1 MTGGMTGRPG
11 FARSAAIRPYQHIG
25 TANAMAELTPPSSP
39 HSPPPGASAV
49 TVYLALGGNMGDRAA
64 NLAEAIRRLGGA
76 VEIDAQSA
84 LYETAPMYVTDQP
97 AFLNMAVRGTTRLGP
112 VALLRFLKDIE
123 TTLGRDLGGLRF
135 GPRPIDIDI
144 LLYADRTVTEPDLE
158 IPHPRM
164 VERAFV
170 LCPLADVAP
179 GVVHPV
185 LNRRIDA
192 LRDEVPGRETVVRIA
207 ETL

>member
-1 MTGGMTGRPG
+1 
-11 FARSAAIRPYQHIG
+11 
-25 TANAMAELTPPSSP
+25 MAELTPPPSP
-39 HSPPPGASAV
+39 AASAV

-64 NLAEAIRRLGGA
+64 NLAEAIRRLGAA

-112 VALLRFLKDIE
+112 LELLRFLKEIE
-123 TTLGRDLGGLRF
+123 ATLGRDLGGLRF
-135 GPRPIDIDI
+135 GPRPIDVDI
-144 LLYADRTVTEPDLE
+144 LLYADRVVTEPDLE

-164 VERAFV
+164 AERAFV
-170 LCPLADVAP
+170 LCPLADIAAEI
-179 GVVHPV
+179 VHPV

>member
-1 MTGGMTGRPG
+1 
-11 FARSAAIRPYQHIG
+11 
-25 TANAMAELTPPSSP
+25 MAELTPPPSPSS
-39 HSPPPGASAV
+39 SAAV

-64 NLAEAIRRLGGA
+64 NLAEAIRRLGEA

-97 AFLNMAVRGTTRLGP
+97 AFLNMAVRGTTRLDP
-112 VALLRFLKDIE
+112 AALLGFLKGIE
-123 TTLGRDLGGLRF
+123 ESLGRDLGGLRF
-135 GPRPIDIDI
+135 GPRPIDVDI
-144 LLYADRTVTEPDLE
+144 LLYADRVVAEPELE

-164 VERAFV
+164 AERAFV
-170 LCPLADVAP
+170 LCPLADIAADI
-179 GVVHPV
+179 VHPV

-192 LRDEVPGRETVVRIA
+192 LCDEVPGRETVVRIA